1 MTKEEAI
8 NSMTA
13 TPTTILNEKKIK
25 QLYYGW
31 CGTHRRANLPRKPGG
46 VLLKTLPP
54 SLRDRKRYLAIEIIA
69 EYDVSRE
76 ELLREIFAAIGSL
89 LGDIGSSECGLRL
102 LDYDKQKGILRCSH
116 MMSEKS
122 RAALATITSIGGQR
136 AIVHVLGIFR
146 NS

>member
-1 MTKEEAI
+1 M
-8 NSMTA
+8 
-13 TPTTILNEKKIK
+13 
-25 QLYYGW
+25 
-31 CGTHRRANLPRKPGG
+31 
-46 VLLKTLPP
+46 KTLPP
-54 SLRDRKRYLAIEIIA
+54 SLRERKRYLAIEIIA

-136 AIVHVLGIFR
+136 AIVHVLGISGTVR
-146 NS
+146 GATQKYIQCAAITETEHINI